1 MVLDCPSTVA
11 TVSSV
16 LAEPA
21 GLVAVHVVALLQE
34 TFVAAFAPKLIVVA
48 DVLKLVPVTVTTV
61 PPADEPVDGL
71 IPVTVG
77 GA

>member
-1 MVLDCPSTVA
+1 MVALVCPA
-11 TVSSV
+11 TVTVTS
-16 LAEPA
+16 AIPEPA
-21 GLVAVHVVALLQE
+21 GLVAVQVVALLQE
-34 TFVAAFAPKLIVVA
+34 TFVAAVAPKLIVVA

-61 PPADEPVDGL
+61 PPADGPVAGL